1 MNYEVGASVA
11 RVRTYI
17 MISLVASRWAN
28 HVSPVKLKQRGA
40 KKTWNFHPFSAVV
53 HLDQESMLVHV
64 CTSNVEHFFVL
75 ALIDWRED
83 GSGISHHLENWSK
96 TTENM
101 RPVSLFVRTAAVVK
115 LSALLTTDRSSSHCW
130 QQYSGSPGVVF
141 KSVNED

>member
-28 HVSPVKLKQRGA
+28 HVSPVKLKQRGV

-64 CTSNVEHFFVL
+64 CTSNVEHFFCLGFDRL
-75 ALIDWRED
+75 ARGWVWHISSSGKLVEDNGKYAPSITFRKD
-83 GSGISHHLENWSK
+83 GSSSK
-96 TTENM
+96 
-101 RPVSLFVRTAAVVK
+101 VVR
-115 LSALLTTDRSSSHCW
+115 R
-130 QQYSGSPGVVF
+130 Y
-141 KSVNED
+141 